1 MKIQSTKYFSTLSR
15 EEIIDLSTELKE
27 ILVPDYKKEDTHIL
41 SSAGLWNIQ
50 RDKRVRRSR
59 WYI

>member
-50 RDKRVRRSR
+50 RNKRVRRSR